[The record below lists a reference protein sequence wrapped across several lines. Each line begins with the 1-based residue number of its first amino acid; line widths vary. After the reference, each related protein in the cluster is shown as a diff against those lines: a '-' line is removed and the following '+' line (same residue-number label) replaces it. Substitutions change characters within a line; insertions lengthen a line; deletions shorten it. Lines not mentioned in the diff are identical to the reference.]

1 VSILKKLLSVLLSI
15 SLVVALAAPASADFQ
30 AMSDWASVD
39 VGEAQNLDLIPDVLM
54 GTDLTME
61 ITRGEMCYLAMTAY
75 EKIVGESIEPQDTN
89 YFTDTEDPV
98 ICAAY
103 ELGIVSG
110 YAGEYEGM
118 FLPDDPLTRQEFF
131 VILSN
136 LNRSLG
142 FQPNDPGTDMSRF
155 ADTYTLASWALEPAT
170 QMVLLGVVTGATG
183 NGKLWL
189 APSDTATREEAIA
202 MFMRC
207 FKCLDQYYTM
217 VVNNAAAAQVSEL
230 IGQLLEYAQSFL
242 GTRYVY
248 GGASPNGFDCSGFT
262 QYCYRLIGVSIN
274 RTAQQQ
280 LSNGVPVERD
290 MLQPGDL
297 VFFSNTYASTDSITH
312 VGIYLGDG
320 NFIHA
325 ANSNVGVV
333 VTSLDS
339 DYYSSHYCGARH
351 ILN

>member
-1 VSILKKLLSVLLSI
+1 MKKLLSVLLSI

>member
-1 VSILKKLLSVLLSI
+1 MKKLLSILLSI
-15 SLVVALAAPASADFQ
+15 SLVVALAAPASAEFQ

-39 VGEAQNLDLIPDVLM
+39 VGEAQNLNLIPDVLM

-75 EKIVGESIEPQDTN
+75 EKIVGESVEPQDTN

-142 FQPNDPGTDMSRF
+142 FHPNNPGTDMSRF

-207 FKCLDQYYTM
+207 FKCLDEYYTM

-280 LSNGVPVERD
+280 FSNGVPVERD

-351 ILN
+351 ILS

>member
-1 VSILKKLLSVLLSI
+1 MKKVLSLLLCV
-15 SLVVALAAPASADFQ
+15 SLVSALAVPASANFQ
-30 AMSDWASVD
+30 AISDWAVVD
-39 VGEAQNLDLIPDVLM
+39 VQEAQYLNLLPQSLNDA
-54 GTDLTME
+54 DLTSD
-61 ITRGEMCYLAMTAY
+61 ITRAEMCQIAILAY
-75 EKIVGESIEPQDTN
+75 ENIVGEEIEPQDTN
-89 YFTDTEDPV
+89 YFSDTDDPI

-118 FLPDDPLTRQEFF
+118 FRPDQPLTRQEFS

-142 FQPNDPGTDMSRF
+142 FAPNDPGTSLSQFYD
-155 ADTYTLASWALEPAT
+155 AYQLASWALDAT
-170 QMVLLGVVTGATG
+170 KQMVLLGVVRGSTG

-189 APSDTATREEAIA
+189 APEDTTTREEAIA

-207 FKCLDQYYTM
+207 YKCLDEYYTM

-230 IGQLLEYAQSFL
+230 VGQLLNYAQSFL
-242 GTRYVY
+242 GTRYIY

-280 LSNGVPVERD
+280 YSNGVAVD
-290 MLQPGDL
+290 KDALQPGDL
-297 VFFSNTYASTDSITH
+297 VFFYGTYASVDQITH

-325 ANSNVGVV
+325 ANSNSGVIV
-333 VTSLDS
+333 SSLTSG
-339 DYYSSHYCGARH
+339 YYSSHYYGARH
-351 ILN
+351 ILG

>member
-1 VSILKKLLSVLLSI
+1 MFKRVLSLLLCLSLMGAMTLPVS
-15 SLVVALAAPASADFQ
+15 ASFQ
-30 AMSDWASVD
+30 AISDWAVVD
-39 VGEAQNLDLIPDVLM
+39 VEEAQILKLLPDSM
-54 GTDLTME
+54 NDADLTAD
-61 ITRGEMCYLAMTAY
+61 ITRAEMCQIAILAY
-75 EKIVGESIEPQDTN
+75 EKIVGETVEPQDTT
-89 YFTDTEDPV
+89 YFSDTDDPV

-118 FLPDDPLTRQEFF
+118 FRPDAPLTRQEFS

-142 FQPNDPGTDMSRF
+142 CAPNDPGTSLSSFYD
-155 ADTYTLASWALEPAT
+155 AYLLASWAQEAT
-170 QMVLLGVVTGATG
+170 KQMVLLGVVRGSTG

-189 APSDTATREEAIA
+189 APEDTTTREEAIA

-207 FKCLDQYYTM
+207 YKSLDEYYTM

-230 IGQLLEYAQSFL
+230 VGQLLTYAQSYL

-280 LSNGVPVERD
+280 YSNGVAVSKD
-290 MLQPGDL
+290 ALQPGDL
-297 VFFSNTYASTDSITH
+297 VFFYGTYASTDQITH

-320 NFIHA
+320 TFIHA
-325 ANSNVGVV
+325 ANSNSGVIV
-333 VTSLDS
+333 SSMTSG
-339 DYYSSHYCGARH
+339 YYSSHYYGARH
-351 ILN
+351 ILG